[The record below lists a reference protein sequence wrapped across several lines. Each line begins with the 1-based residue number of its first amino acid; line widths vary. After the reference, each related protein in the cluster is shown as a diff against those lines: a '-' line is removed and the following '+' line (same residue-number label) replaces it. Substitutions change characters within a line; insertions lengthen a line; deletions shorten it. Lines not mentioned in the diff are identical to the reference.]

1 MEGACSSLLISVLL
15 NDVCNDRLQRDD
27 NGCFNDGDLAKIL
40 QDATQWPAGA
50 FKARGTPEVLRVIE
64 MMGIEQSREWG
75 TCSVSWLALQRM
87 SLIHF

>member
-1 MEGACSSLLISVLL
+1 MSGFGHSEGTCSSSSISALVA
-15 NDVCNDRLQRDD
+15 DVWNDRFKRDEDGCFDD
-27 NGCFNDGDLAKIL
+27 NVLAKIL

-75 TCSVSWLALQRM
+75 TCSVSWFAL
-87 SLIHF
+87 